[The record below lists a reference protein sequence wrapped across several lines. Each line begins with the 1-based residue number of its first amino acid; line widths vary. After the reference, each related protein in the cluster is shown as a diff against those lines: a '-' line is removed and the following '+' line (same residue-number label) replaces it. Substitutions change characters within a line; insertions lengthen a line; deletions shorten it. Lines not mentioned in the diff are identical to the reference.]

1 MFKKISELAEN
12 YCKLEVDIDVIKKA
26 SNVLWDEIFQVK
38 QKSWINEQYSRP
50 QCIKTVGIP
59 ERMIL
64 EDTKVNI
71 FVELHVSINPVP
83 KLQKGLR
90 RHFHPKTFQNG
101 NCKVDDFSVLI
112 AKSFFL

>member
-1 MFKKISELAEN
+1 MYKDSRH
-12 YCKLEVDIDVIKKA
+12 
-26 SNVLWDEIFQVK
+26 
-38 QKSWINEQYSRP
+38 SWKNDNS
-50 QCIKTVGIP
+50 
-59 ERMIL
+59 L

>member
-59 ERMIL
+59 ERMIIPWKIL
-64 EDTKVNI
+64 K
-71 FVELHVSINPVP
+71 
-83 KLQKGLR
+83 
-90 RHFHPKTFQNG
+90 
-101 NCKVDDFSVLI
+101 
-112 AKSFFL
+112 